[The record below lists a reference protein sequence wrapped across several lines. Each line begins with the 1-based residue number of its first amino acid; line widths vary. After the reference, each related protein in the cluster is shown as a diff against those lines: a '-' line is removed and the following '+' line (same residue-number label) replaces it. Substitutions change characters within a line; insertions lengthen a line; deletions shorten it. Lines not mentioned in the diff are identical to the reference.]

1 MAFSASDAQG
11 RATEQLAGKPR
22 RGFVTRRPGKRLF
35 CHDDASEPQCSICRA
50 GRRGEVDLLA
60 VEKHLAQRAGSINTI
75 ARKYKL
81 SPDALGRHWRAIG
94 TARRNY
100 LKSGADLT
108 ATALAAAAEER
119 LQTIDHLRI
128 ARAALHRGLQAAILL
143 NDFRGIASLADALCR
158 NASRGAE
165 MSGEWLAAAP
175 KIENTVNVMLPAT
188 VADIL
193 ANLTKILAPFPEARA
208 AVINYLR
215 GRDQPDG
222 SFPLIEHA
230 DDS

>member
-1 MAFSASDAQG
+1 M
-11 RATEQLAGKPR
+11 
-22 RGFVTRRPGKRLF
+22 RRPGKRIF
-35 CHDDASEPQCSICRA
+35 SHDEGTEPQCSICRA
-50 GRRGEVDLLA
+50 GRRGEVDLTA
-60 VEKHLAQRAGSINTI
+60 VEMLLAKRAGSINVI
-75 ARKYKL
+75 AKKFKL
-81 SPDALGRHWRAIG
+81 SRDALGRHWRAIG

-108 ATALAAAAEER
+108 ATALAAAAAEER

-165 MSGEWLAAAP
+165 MAGKWTAAAP
-175 KIENTVNVMLPAT
+175 KIENTVNISMPPS

-193 ANLTKILAPFPEARA
+193 ANITRILAAHPAARA
-208 AVINYLR
+208 EVIDYLR
-215 GRDQPDG
+215 SRDGAAGPM
-222 SFPLIEHA
+222 IEHS
-230 DDS
+230 DDG